1 MNPEEL
7 FASIEQ
13 KYGLPGG
20 YLGRT
25 YQIESGGGRN
35 LFNPASKAAGPFQ
48 FIPST
53 AKAYGLSDPYDLQA
67 SADAAARLA
76 AANRA
81 DLQRAGI
88 ENPTA
93 AQLYLAHQQGAGGA
107 AKLLSGGENPATS
120 IVGKRA
126 VLLNAGKE
134 GMSGPAF
141 AQQIMAKYEG
151 VQPSFAAPQQGAI
164 DTARE
169 QTAAVDTAASVD
181 QATAQAASQ
190 SAKDE
195 ELFKNLGR
203 MGLSLMAANQPKQT
217 GMLSPVGN
225 RPRRKGDLFS
235 GGLLG

>member
-13 KYGLPGG
+13 KYGLPSG

-35 LFNPASKAAGPFQ
+35 LFNPASRAAGPFQ

-88 ENPTA
+88 ENPSA

-107 AKLLSGGENPATS
+107 AKLLSGGENLATS

-141 AQQIMAKYEG
+141 AQQIMSKYEG

-181 QATAQAASQ
+181 QAASQ
-190 SAKDE
+190 ATKDE

-217 GMLSPVGN
+217 GMLGPVGN